1 MSQTLSASM
10 LLAVPLAPLAG
21 SVLAG
26 IWGTAFGGNKI
37 GRGGSHT
44 LTIAGVLIAVHV
56 LVPGAGLK
64 LALVVGAVADMLL
77 GTWLL
82 RYSQA
87 ASRRIHALA
96 ALVAAG
102 GSVAV
107 AAELV
112 GVRPAR

>member
-44 LTIAGVLIAVHV
+44 LTIAGVLIAFILSAITFNSVIFD
-56 LVPGAGLK
+56 GARFDQSIYTWMEIGGLK
-64 LALVVGAVADMLL
+64 ITLLNVMADRMKAISTPDPKSTRLN
-77 GTWLL
+77 
-82 RYSQA
+82 S
-87 ASRRIHALA
+87 
-96 ALVAAG
+96 
-102 GSVAV
+102 
-107 AAELV
+107 
-112 GVRPAR
+112 

>member
-44 LTIAGVLIAVHV
+44 LTIAGVL
-56 LVPGAGLK
+56 LSL
-64 LALVVGAVADMLL
+64 
-77 GTWLL
+77 
-82 RYSQA
+82 
-87 ASRRIHALA
+87 IHI
-96 ALVAAG
+96 
-102 GSVAV
+102 
-107 AAELV
+107 
-112 GVRPAR
+112 